1 MNRISPNIAL
11 ATVLLAALVVTGC
24 KKQDEVP
31 VPPTAEAPAPAAEP
45 APAPAPAVVPL
56 AVQDIE
62 IGSAVGPDNRITT
75 PSTTLGTRDTVYA
88 SVRTSGIANGNKLG
102 VRWSFQ
108 DGTTEGKTVS
118 TDERAITGENTV
130 TEFHAAT
137 STGWPTGKYKVEVV
151 LDGTP
156 AQTREFE
163 IR

>member
-1 MNRISPNIAL
+1 MSRTPLKVAL
-11 ATVLLAALVVTGC
+11 ATALLATLGAAGC